1 MMDDGRVDH
10 RRVRHHGCHGH
21 HAGMGDS
28 LRGDEGGEHE
38 QLRRIRVHGLAW
50 LVALDGAAGGCHST
64 VNLVSCRRL

>member
-1 MMDDGRVDH
+1 MGVRRVGSMMDDGRVDH

-38 QLRRIRVHGLAW
+38 QYFEHF
-50 LVALDGAAGGCHST
+50 VALDFGGIT
-64 VNLVSCRRL
+64 EVGKVARL

>member
-38 QLRRIRVHGLAW
+38 QLRRIRVHELA
-50 LVALDGAAGGCHST
+50 
-64 VNLVSCRRL
+64 